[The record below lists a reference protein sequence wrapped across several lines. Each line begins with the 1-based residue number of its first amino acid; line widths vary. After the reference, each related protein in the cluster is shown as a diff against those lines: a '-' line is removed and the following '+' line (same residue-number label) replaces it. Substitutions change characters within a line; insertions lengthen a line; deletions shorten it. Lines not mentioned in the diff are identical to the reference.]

1 MSIGHWPIPPSPHPA
16 VLMAPFAGRRPAKG
30 VNMGSA
36 PRPPTNEKL
45 PYTYIHTHT
54 YIYIIYRHTHIQAY
68 IHTYG
73 WSDGFIYHAYIHT
86 YIYGG
91 FSFVSMTRT

>member
-1 MSIGHWPIPPSPHPA
+1 M
-16 VLMAPFAGRRPAKG
+16 
-30 VNMGSA
+30 
-36 PRPPTNEKL
+36 
-45 PYTYIHTHT
+45 